1 MVKNLKIVLGKG
13 KGSTKSKTDVL
24 FKKRSIFWNLLYWKD
39 LIVHHA
45 IDVMHVD
52 KNVCEVLI
60 GTLLDIPSKTKDTVK
75 ACKATFSMFLCHRL
89 LDFKKN
95 YSRKN
100 INEKL
105 VEVAISN
112 GNNYFMYSIR
122 QLF

>member
-1 MVKNLKIVLGKG
+1 
-13 KGSTKSKTDVL
+13 
-24 FKKRSIFWNLLYWKD
+24 
-39 LIVHHA
+39 VHHA

-75 ACKATFSMFLCHRL
+75 TCKATFSMFLCHRL